1 MPRSQPGAQQ
11 MRVKPGAAFSSL
23 LAPNPSEMLMNSE
36 NGADYAVVVDQVMQ
50 GINGS
55 EHLNSIE
62 VTMQIDVNWTRS
74 GCSVVISGTHG

>member
-1 MPRSQPGAQQ
+1 MILCVRTETSREVG
-11 MRVKPGAAFSSL
+11 
-23 LAPNPSEMLMNSE
+23 E
-36 NGADYAVVVDQVMQ
+36 NEADYAVVVDQVMQ
-50 GINGS
+50 DRNGS